1 MRPLLLRKDDEPI
14 NFTFGHSNV
23 GDRIKL
29 TTGSLN
35 CWVTI
40 LCQVGIPSHSRKEDQ
55 AGP

>member
-14 NFTFGHSNV
+14 NFTFGQSNV

-40 LCQVGIPSHSRKEDQ
+40 FWQVGIPSHSRKEDQ